1 MVLTLPIF
9 RKSSVVSKGSAGK
22 RQRTASDASATS
34 SDRNLRLD
42 RESMSPTKRTNEWL
56 KNTETPVKK
65 AKVSN
70 ADSMKDSKKGSKTA
84 KSSGGLGVKSSKITK
99 STGSRASSS
108 SRRSSSSG
116 KVRTGK
122 SRSRGWLSR
131 LWSLFCF
138 KKNDEIAGD
147 DLDLEGAT
155 VVGETTPAKSP
166 LLDPSLVKENSPASF
181 LALEGNTT
189 LINEDSSMLFEDESS
204 DFKERQANIEELYRG
219 WTEDEI
225 WLFEKLDWRGYEPL
239 LPQRWA
245 GDFLT
250 MYDLLFTDDDS
261 VAFVKSVSGKDYHGK
276 PISFAPNSA
285 TIY

>member
-1 MVLTLPIF
+1 MVFKLPIF
-9 RKSSVVSKGSAGK
+9 RKSSVSKGSAGK

-34 SDRNLRLD
+34 LDHNLRLD
-42 RESMSPTKRTNEWL
+42 RESMSPNKRTNEWL
-56 KNTETPVKK
+56 KNTETPEKK

-70 ADSMKDSKKGSKTA
+70 AVSMKDSNKGSKTT
-84 KSSGGLGVKSSKITK
+84 KSSGGLGVKGSKITK

-108 SRRSSSSG
+108 SRQSSSSG
-116 KVRTGK
+116 KVSK
-122 SRSRGWLSR
+122 SKPGSQSWLSR
-131 LWSLFCF
+131 LWSLVCF
-138 KKNDEIAGD
+138 KKNDETTSD

-155 VVGETTPAKSP
+155 VVGETTPAKSS

-189 LINEDSSMLFEDESS
+189 LINDESSMLFEDESS
-204 DFKERQANIEELYRG
+204 DFKEGQTNIEELYRG
-219 WTEDEI
+219 WTEEEI
-225 WLFEKLDWRGYEPL
+225 WLFDKLDWRGYEPL

-276 PISFAPNSA
+276 PISFALNSA
-285 TIY
+285 MIY